1 MPKHHSQTFRDKDKD
16 LKLNAEEVK
25 DWIIPPDYDHTDA
38 ETKHLITEAD
48 ADKVKY
54 YREYRANRDKRKRH
68 IFSSENDR
76 FDLKTDSDRS
86 VKPILYF

>member
-1 MPKHHSQTFRDKDKD
+1 MFLYSFICRDKDKD

-48 ADKVKY
+48 ADKVKATSCHVY
-54 YREYRANRDKRKRH
+54 LS
-68 IFSSENDR
+68 IFS
-76 FDLKTDSDRS
+76 
-86 VKPILYF
+86 